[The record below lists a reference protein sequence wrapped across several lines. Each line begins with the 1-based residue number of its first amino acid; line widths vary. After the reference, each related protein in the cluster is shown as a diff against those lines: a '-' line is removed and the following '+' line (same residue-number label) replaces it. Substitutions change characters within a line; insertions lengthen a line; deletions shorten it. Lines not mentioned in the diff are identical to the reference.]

1 MKEQDEL
8 HNLRDCLKAELPVQ
22 FLWANVHSQ
31 KVLPKQ
37 VECEFDSSC
46 NTCLTVHSWRLVYTF
61 LSSERLNTFEHAIQG
76 KVTANS
82 IVNVKGWPLRVRNVC
97 TRVHE
102 CKVKEVLHDESNS
115 HSSCFDT
122 TSTTTTT
129 TTADSNNLTSENSK
143 FFKKSFYWSNH
154 PYLLK

>member
-1 MKEQDEL
+1 M
-8 HNLRDCLKAELPVQ
+8 
-22 FLWANVHSQ
+22 
-31 KVLPKQ
+31 
-37 VECEFDSSC
+37 
-46 NTCLTVHSWRLVYTF
+46 TVHSWRLVYTF
-61 LSSERLNTFEHAIQG
+61 LISERLNTFEHAIQG

-154 PYLLK
+154 PYFIKIKMHITFTLKRLGRPAVAYCTWNAANLMYTTMSATHQELTYLT